1 MKPETFN
8 YAKPIWLSNNAE
20 SKNVHLMLHTEVKKN
35 SAELICIA
43 TSEFYQL
50 FINGVFKAC
59 GPARA
64 GRGYFR
70 VDKIEIGESLDKENN
85 IIEIILFSYGVDC
98 YSNINQDPFVSCE
111 ITNEGKCICATGYK
125 NVFLYRLTNYVQS
138 ISKYS
143 LQRGFVESYI
153 ISDEHLPVLADTKIC
168 SDKKYIARNVPYP
181 MYEKLDSMGFIYS
194 GAFHTKKKEKY
205 KMLLAEEWGPE
216 NCMQFSQPEENTTN
230 ELQEFVFSD
239 PVKICSSRLDLS
251 SGKYAISSFTREG
264 TGMISFKCTVHEN
277 CVLYVTYDEIL
288 TENNTVNA
296 QRLSCNAVVKY
307 RLKKGEYN
315 LVSFEP
321 VSMKYICFSVVEGKV
336 GIDDIKLIEYKHPSS
351 NNSTDIPDKALK
363 LIYNAAVET
372 FRQNSID
379 IFMDCPSRE
388 RAGWLCDS
396 YFTARTEKYITGKNI
411 IEKNFLENFLMENIF
426 KYLPDGML
434 PMCYPADHHNG
445 SYIPNWAM
453 WFVLELADYSKRSG
467 DAELIVDFKKKVF
480 ELIRFFEKYE
490 NNDGLLES
498 LDKWVFVDWSE
509 SNKNVR
515 DVSFPSNMMYAYMLE
530 AASGLYGKIE
540 LKRKAEKIKKKIREL
555 SFDGK
560 FFCDNLL
567 KTETGYKKSGVC
579 TESCQYYAFFTGT
592 ATREMYPRLWETLIN
607 DFGFDRATSNKY
619 PDIPPSNAF
628 IGNYI
633 RLELLLREE
642 LYAQLL
648 KEVKGYFTYMA
659 ERTGTLW
666 EKVDATASMNHG
678 FASYAAVWIGEAIKN
693 LRGAA
698 I

>member
-1 MKPETFN
+1 MKPEKFD
-8 YAKPIWLSNNAE
+8 YAKPVWINNDIE
-20 SKNVHLMLHTEVKKN
+20 SKNVHLMLYAEVEKN
-35 SAELICIA
+35 GAKQLRIA

-50 FINGVFKAC
+50 FINGEFKAY

-64 GRGYFR
+64 GRGYLR
-70 VDKIEIGESLDKENN
+70 VDKIEIGESLDSENN

-98 YSNINQDPFVSCE
+98 YSNINQEPFVSCE
-111 ITNEGKCICATGYK
+111 ITNKDKCVCATGT
-125 NVFLYRLTNYVQS
+125 NSFLLYRLTNYVQN

-153 ISDEHLPVLADTKIC
+153 INDERLPVLTEIKIC
-168 SDKKYIARNVPYP
+168 GEKKYIARDVPYP
-181 MYEKLDSMGFIYS
+181 VYERLYPVGFIYS
-194 GAFHTKKKEKY
+194 GVFRVEKKEKY
-205 KMLLAEEWGPE
+205 KMLLAEEWGPK
-216 NCMQFSQPEENTTN
+216 NCMQFWQPEENTTN
-230 ELQEFVFSD
+230 ELQEFVFAY
-239 PVKICSSRLDLS
+239 PEQICKNRINIS
-251 SGKYAISSFTREG
+251 SGSYAISSFVREG
-264 TGMISFKCTVHEN
+264 TGMISFKCTVFED
-277 CVLYVTYDEIL
+277 CVLYVTYDETL
-288 TENNTVNA
+288 TPENTVNA

-307 RLKKGEYN
+307 VLKKGEYS

-321 VSMKYICFSVVEGKV
+321 VSMKYICFSVVEGEV
-336 GIDDIKLIEYKHPSS
+336 GIDDIKLIEYKHPSV
-351 NNSTDIPDKALK
+351 NSITDISDKDLR

-372 FRQNSID
+372 FLQNAVD

-396 YFTARTEKYITGKNI
+396 YFTARAEKYITGRNS
-411 IEKNFLENFLMENIF
+411 IEKNFLENFLMEDVF

-434 PMCYPADHHNG
+434 PMCYPAEHHNG

-453 WFVLELADYSKRSG
+453 WSVLEIADYFKRTG
-467 DAELIVDFKKKVF
+467 DAELVGAFEKKVF
-480 ELIRFFEKYE
+480 NLIRFFERYE
-490 NNDGLLES
+490 NSDGLLES

-509 SNKNVR
+509 SNKNVQ

-530 AASGLYGKIE
+530 TVSELYGKTE
-540 LKRKAEKIKKKIREL
+540 FKRKAEKIKIKIREL

-579 TESCQYYAFFTGT
+579 TESCQYYAFFSGT
-592 ATREMYPRLWETLIN
+592 ATKESYPQLWEILIK
-607 DFGFDRATSNKY
+607 DFGFDRAKNNKY

-642 LYAQLL
+642 MYAQLL

-666 EKVDATASMNHG
+666 EKADDTASMNHG
-678 FASYAAVWIGEAIKN
+678 FASYAAVWIGEAVKN
-693 LRGAA
+693 